1 MKKYILLSIIIAT
14 STLSAKDEIS
24 KLPDILFTSSYT
36 ATQGATHKQRE
47 DRAFIGYC
55 LHTLYLQTDYLD
67 IKVLGV
73 YHDILI
79 AAKDVVPANAT
90 EEDVTK
96 VIKMSCKKAL
106 EKPANFKESLLDAIE
121 NYKPTGK

>member
-14 STLSAKDEIS
+14 STLSAENEIS
-24 KLPDILFTSSYT
+24 KLPDILFNSSYT

-67 IKVLGV
+67 KKILGV

-79 AAKDVVPANAT
+79 AAKDVAPENAT

-96 VIKMSCKKAL
+96 VIKVSCKKAL
-106 EKPANFKESLLDAIE
+106 EKPADFKESLLDAIAA
-121 NYKPTGK
+121 YKPTGK

>member
-14 STLSAKDEIS
+14 TTLSAKDEIS

-36 ATQGATHKQRE
+36 ATSAATHEQRE

-55 LHTLYLQTDYLD
+55 LHTLYLQTDYMDLK
-67 IKVLGV
+67 ILGV
-73 YHDILI
+73 DHDIQI
-79 AAKDVVPANAT
+79 AAKDVAPANAT
-90 EEDVTK
+90 RADVAQ
-96 VIKMSCKKAL
+96 VIKVSCKKAL

-121 NYKPTGK
+121 NYKPTSK

>member
-1 MKKYILLSIIIAT
+1 MRNILLSILMAS
-14 STLSAKDEIS
+14 STLSANDEIS

-36 ATQGATHKQRE
+36 ATSAATHEQRE

-55 LHTLYLQTDYLD
+55 LHTLYLQTDYMDLK
-67 IKVLGV
+67 ILGV
-73 YHDILI
+73 DHDIQI

-90 EEDVTK
+90 RADVAQ
-96 VIKMSCKKAL
+96 VIKVSCKKAL

-121 NYKPTGK
+121 NYKGTAK